1 MRIALS
7 LGLAALLLTASFAG
21 ADDKDKPKMTIK
33 EVMKVVA
40 KDKLLAKVTDDKGT
54 AEDKKKLL
62 EAFEELAKN
71 SPKEG
76 KGTPE
81 EWKKLTA
88 AIVVAAK
95 DVVDGKEG
103 SLATLKKTA
112 ACGDCHKVF
121 K

>member
-62 EAFEELAKN
+62 EAFEGDAFRGHN
-71 SPKEG
+71 QSRFRG
-76 KGTPE
+76 FFFVGV
-81 EWKKLTA
+81 
-88 AIVVAAK
+88 VVA
-95 DVVDGKEG
+95 
-103 SLATLKKTA
+103 
-112 ACGDCHKVF
+112 HVF
-121 K
+121 SVGVWW